1 MCGHWLLKLPV
12 LAFTPSAGR
21 TQQLGFQTAVATC
34 CLCIPSITSPLM
46 KVSAPPINQASLCT
60 EPCKLCPA
68 QLQRAPFTYIFLK
81 QKTKT
86 FPFPPPNHLL
96 VIPLP
101 YRPHLS
107 RVHFSLLSCRS
118 QPLPSLGSFLGEVGQ
133 RLPVFQGWEKQPYSS
148 RFLCLSS
155 GLQAHT
161 RTPASRY
168 HSGISWHNQA
178 STVLQ

>member
-1 MCGHWLLKLPV
+1 MVCCLVEFQETRGSFLSCIEGPREVLSCRFICGHWLLKLPV

-46 KVSAPPINQASLCT
+46 EVSAPPINQASLCI

-118 QPLPSLGSFLGEVGQ
+118 IWLPSAGTPGKQADCSYRGELSPRGQ
-133 RLPVFQGWEKQPYSS
+133 ALPLE
-148 RFLCLSS
+148 
-155 GLQAHT
+155 
-161 RTPASRY
+161 RTD
-168 HSGISWHNQA
+168 
-178 STVLQ
+178 L